1 MFLTRDI
8 EKILKEYVKFPVV
21 ALLGPR
27 QSGKTTLAKKYFK
40 KHTYLSFEDPAIR
53 EFATTDPKGFLKAYE
68 NASGLILD
76 EFQYVPMILS
86 YIQLEVDAK
95 QRPGYF
101 VLTGFQNYLMNEKIT
116 QSLAGR
122 VGILTLLPFS
132 IHELKEYKL
141 ISDKPSE
148 MIIQGGY
155 PRVYTE
161 KILSS
166 AFYAS
171 YIHTYIERDVRQLI
185 QIRDLRTFQKFL
197 ALCAGRVGQLLNLTD
212 LAVNCGISVPTAT
225 KWISVLEAGY
235 IIFLLQPHFNNFNK
249 RVVKTPKLYFYD
261 VGIACELLG
270 ISSETIYATSPFKGA
285 LFENFIIADLT
296 KQFLNKGIS
305 HPLYFWR
312 DTHDRLEV
320 DVVIDR
326 AGTLIPVEIKSS
338 ETLSPHFFDTI
349 SAWNKI
355 SGTDPE
361 NNYVI
366 FAGQENQKRSFGRF
380 MSWESSGSLIDRL
393 NTGDQG

>member
-161 KILSS
+161 KILPS

-249 RVVKTPKLYFYD
+249 RVVKTPKLYFY
-261 VGIACELLG
+261 
-270 ISSETIYATSPFKGA
+270 
-285 LFENFIIADLT
+285 
-296 KQFLNKGIS
+296 KGIS